1 LKTDLKYFFLV
12 LIWSSCLGAQVKQ
25 FNLEKGN
32 AQKFKGRLYVYGL
45 VSTEKKAVFC
55 VYQLNSL
62 LQVTDSVVIP
72 AGKSGAENFL
82 QITSDTL
89 HNYLNFYLQEKEK
102 KLATVFRFDNSFKL
116 MATIDNIDI
125 ARLNSISDFETEVFY
140 FRNEVYTVKS
150 QKDTSGLQ
158 FYLNK
163 YTLKSETKNFE
174 YAFTWQFPFERKH
187 INSAHIFYASRQS
200 VLLYVNICNGQ
211 KSGQWI
217 LNINAVTGKLTRGTK
232 LNDKGELNT
241 YQFGNFL
248 VDTVNRSL
256 LLTGQKFTGAQF
268 NQSDNKLSITNAPH
282 ALVYLIEIDSLSEVI
297 NKQDFKIP
305 TAEPKTTSKKIINN
319 YILRIGSLARD
330 KAGRISFETDI
341 FKNTDNGLCYRY
353 SNTEMN
359 YIVQGEESLVI
370 EKSTIASNPLVEKF
384 YFSQDPLDMNG
395 KLLVDS
401 LKNFE
406 KLFYKTFT
414 FPVKLRFKNDT
425 DGNPLWILTKT
436 DVKKNNINFS
446 YLAPV
451 KKIYQLTVIEEIPK
465 TNNPVFFNLGPAMFL
480 IARQS
485 DEKHYELKSFT
496 W

>member
-1 LKTDLKYFFLV
+1 MLL
-12 LIWSSCLGAQVKQ
+12 SSCLTAQVKQ
-25 FNLEKGN
+25 FNFEKGN
-32 AQKFKGRLYVYGL
+32 TQKFNGQLYVYGL
-45 VSTEKKAVFC
+45 LGTQKKAVFC
-55 VYQLNSL
+55 IYQLNSQ
-62 LQVTDSVVIP
+62 LQVTDSVLIP
-72 AGKSGAENFL
+72 AGKSSAANFL

-89 HNYLNFYLQEKEK
+89 HNYLNIYLQEKEK
-102 KLATVFRFDNSFKL
+102 KLVTVHRFDRNFKL
-116 MATIDNIDI
+116 IASIENIDI
-125 ARLNSISDFETEVFY
+125 ARLNSISDFENEVFY

-150 QKDTSGLQ
+150 QKDSSGMQ

-217 LNINAVTGKLTRGTK
+217 LNVNAITGKLTKGTK

-241 YQFGNFL
+241 YAFGNFL
-248 VDTVNRSL
+248 MDTINRSL
-256 LLTGQKFTGAQF
+256 LLTGQKFTEAQF
-268 NQSDNKLSITNAPH
+268 QQSEKKLSITNAPH

-305 TAEPKTTSKKIINN
+305 TTEPKTTSKKIVNN
-319 YILRIGSLARD
+319 YIIRINSLLKDRTG
-330 KAGRISFETDI
+330 KISFGADI
-341 FKNTDNGLCYRY
+341 LKNSDNSLCYRY
-353 SNTEMN
+353 TNTSMY
-359 YIVQGEESLVI
+359 YIVQGEETLVI

-384 YFSQDPLDMNG
+384 YFSTDPLDMNG

-406 KLFYKTFT
+406 KLFYKSST
-414 FPVKLRFKNDT
+414 FPVKLAFKT
-425 DGNPLWILTKT
+425 DAEANPLWVLSKT
-436 DVKKNNINFS
+436 DLKKNSINFTFLS
-446 YLAPV
+446 PV
-451 KKIYQLTVIEEIPK
+451 KKIYQLTLIEEVPK
-465 TNNPVFFNLGPAMFL
+465 AANPVFLNLGPRLFV
-480 IARQS
+480 IARQT
-485 DEKHYELKSFT
+485 DEKLYELKSFT